1 MAKYLVLWH
10 IDTTRIP
17 VSPQEQRA
25 MLEGSIAM
33 VEQDAKTGI
42 SKDWGQFVAG
52 MRGYGIVEGTEV
64 EIATM
69 LQKYTP
75 FVQFELHPVMSAR
88 MVKQAIKALPR

>member
-1 MAKYLVLWH
+1 MARYLVLWH

-25 MLEGSIAM
+25 ILEGSIAM

-42 SKDWGQFVAG
+42 SKDWGQFVGG
-52 MRGYGIVEGTEV
+52 MRGYGIVEGAEV

-75 FVQFELHPVMSAR
+75 FVQFELHSVLPVR
-88 MVKQAIKALPR
+88 MMKQVIKAIPK